1 MNLGIGHPEG
11 GDPPL
16 WIDATEFAE
25 VVYRSNDVLVVSVA
39 TDLAEDSLLTGALMD
54 VIATA
59 DQCDMAESAIAT
71 LASELDLEL
80 ETGDGFARGERHL
93 TIAPRPAAAPE
104 PAPSVR
110 P

>member
-1 MNLGIGHPEG
+1 MNLGFGHPEV

-25 VVYRSNDVLVVSVA
+25 VVFRSNDVLVVSVA
-39 TDLAEDSLLTGALMD
+39 TDLAEDALLAGALMD

-59 DQCDMAESAIAT
+59 DQCETAESAIET
-71 LASELDLEL
+71 LATELDFDVR
-80 ETGDGFARGERHL
+80 TGQSHGEHHV
-93 TIAPRPAAAPE
+93 TIAPRSAAAPD
-104 PAPSVR
+104 PAPSAF